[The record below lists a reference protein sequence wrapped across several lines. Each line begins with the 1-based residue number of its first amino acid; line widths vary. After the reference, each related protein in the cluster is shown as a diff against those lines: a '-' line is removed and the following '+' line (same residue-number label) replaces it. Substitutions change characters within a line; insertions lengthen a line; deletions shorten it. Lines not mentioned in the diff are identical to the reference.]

1 MTSESFVFYDSID
14 SVFARITQT
23 LSNGSTGLVDS
34 KSVQLSKE
42 HLLELE
48 SLFGRALLGR
58 ALTLIYGKKPIK
70 LFRTPSGAGRL
81 YEVPGSKF
89 AVVYKIFP
97 GINFCTCESF
107 RYWVLQQR
115 HQATCKHVLATRL
128 AQALARVVEETLSE
142 KIYLEL
148 SAELIKERINS
159 SSTATHQGHSAG
171 VAGEGPSTN

>member
-1 MTSESFVFYDSID
+1 MFQPDHY
-14 SVFARITQT
+14 
-23 LSNGSTGLVDS
+23 
-34 KSVQLSKE
+34 LSKD

-58 ALTLIYGKKPIK
+58 ALSLLHGKKPIK
-70 LFRTPSGAGRL
+70 LLRTPNGAGRL

-89 AVVYKIFP
+89 GVVYKIFP

-128 AQALARVVEETLSE
+128 AQALGQAEEETLPE
-142 KIYLEL
+142 KVYLEL
-148 SAELIKERINS
+148 SAELIKERINL
-159 SSTATHQGHSAG
+159 TATGP
-171 VAGEGPSTN
+171 GEGPSK